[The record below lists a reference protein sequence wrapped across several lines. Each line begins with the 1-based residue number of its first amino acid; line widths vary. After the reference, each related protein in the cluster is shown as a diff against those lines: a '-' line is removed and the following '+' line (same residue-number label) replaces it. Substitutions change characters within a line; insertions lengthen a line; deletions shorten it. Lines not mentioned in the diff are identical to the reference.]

1 MNLRIPY
8 IFLAILCY
16 ASALASTV
24 NFIGNRHPV
33 IQEKAAASTGLN
45 SIYVLHDTEGVSISY
60 TASNGDS
67 RPQWLVYDNRGGGFA
82 VPVDNIVY
90 SGPVSTLNN
99 AAGDCGYI
107 IEDGSTR
114 TYFWVTD
121 YSKHRFTL
129 NSLLLSDE
137 SNCSSVKLDFSGNA
151 EPIYYTTINGQQKE
165 LSRDI
170 ELSYSTL
177 RFDTD
182 AKNYILDDVTTQ
194 LDHIL
199 SDIYIDSPLTNTN
212 FILSGDRFLK
222 AWNEELQFE
231 TPIYHANSVS
241 AYTEAE
247 QLSRDNDNEQ
257 SSGSTGSLGGSAP
270 VEIDFTA
277 WVTDAVVF
285 KEWQIARD
293 SEFDLI
299 EFRENNLSFSHIFR
313 DAGNTYVRFAAAN
326 ADGTCTYYSTT
337 YDISIGESDIKCPN
351 AFSPGTEDGVNDIW
365 KVSYKS
371 IISFECHIFNRWGQ
385 KMCSFN
391 NPADG
396 WDGKYKGKVVPSGVY
411 YYVIKAKGAD
421 GRSYNLKGD
430 INIINYE
437 RSGSPGTPGS

>member
-45 SIYVLHDTEGVSISY
+45 SIYVLYDTEGVSISY

-90 SGPVSTLNN
+90 AGPVSTLNN

-212 FILSGDRFLK
+212 FILSGDR
-222 AWNEELQFE
+222 
-231 TPIYHANSVS
+231 
-241 AYTEAE
+241 
-247 QLSRDNDNEQ
+247 
-257 SSGSTGSLGGSAP
+257 
-270 VEIDFTA
+270 
-277 WVTDAVVF
+277 
-285 KEWQIARD
+285 
-293 SEFDLI
+293 
-299 EFRENNLSFSHIFR
+299 
-313 DAGNTYVRFAAAN
+313 
-326 ADGTCTYYSTT
+326 
-337 YDISIGESDIKCPN
+337 
-351 AFSPGTEDGVNDIW
+351 
-365 KVSYKS
+365 
-371 IISFECHIFNRWGQ
+371 
-385 KMCSFN
+385 
-391 NPADG
+391 
-396 WDGKYKGKVVPSGVY
+396 
-411 YYVIKAKGAD
+411 
-421 GRSYNLKGD
+421 
-430 INIINYE
+430 
-437 RSGSPGTPGS
+437 